1 MKRNK
6 FKFQT
11 VEGTIT
17 GIEWAEFKQAM
28 VQFERGEILIREE
41 VEWDTDQMRK
51 YFHGPVRAFIL
62 EELRKTGFNTTADQ
76 IKFDLKQMYGPKYN
90 RVGLNGKTTTEP
102 KSMADY
108 SEKEY
113 CDILNRTDEWCMD
126 KLGCGL
132 PPAESVE

>member
-17 GIEWAEFKQAM
+17 GIVWDDFKQAM

-41 VEWDTDQMRK
+41 VDWDTHQMRK

-76 IKFDLKQMYGPKYN
+76 IKFDFKQMYGPKFN
-90 RVGLNGKTTTEP
+90 RVGLNGKTMTEP
-102 KSMADY
+102 KSTADY
-108 SEKEY
+108 NEKEY
-113 CDILNRTDEWCMD
+113 CEFLNRIDEWSMG

-132 PPAESVE
+132 PPAEKVE